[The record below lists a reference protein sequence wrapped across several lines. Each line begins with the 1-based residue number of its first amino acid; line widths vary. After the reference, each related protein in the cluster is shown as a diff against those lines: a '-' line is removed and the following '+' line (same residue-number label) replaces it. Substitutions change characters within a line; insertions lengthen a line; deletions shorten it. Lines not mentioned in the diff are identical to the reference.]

1 MRISEKPENIHK
13 FNKEIEKE
21 FLLQGS
27 ISAILLQGVGLE
39 KERKR
44 FSSGKEKF

>member
-21 FLLQGS
+21 FPCCKVQFCNFTARG
-27 ISAILLQGVGLE
+27 
-39 KERKR
+39 R
-44 FSSGKEKF
+44 SGKGKKKVQ